1 VTGYDGSVFAQVD
14 THAPLVST
22 AATRRSVIA
31 AGAATVAVVAAPDVA
46 EAAVPTRSR
55 FERLVGETFEA
66 TLDGRRLRLRL
77 DDVLDATHRP
87 PRLRGARLARWR
99 RESYVLVFSTRATL
113 QQGTWSLRSR
123 RSGRFR
129 LFLVPGADRG
139 ARTAVTATFN
149 GWRG

>member
-1 VTGYDGSVFAQVD
+1 MD

-22 AATRRSVIA
+22 AATRRPVIA
-31 AGAATVAVVAAPDVA
+31 AGAAPVVTVAAPDVA

-55 FERLVGETFEA
+55 FDTLVGETFEA
-66 TLDGRRLRLRL
+66 TREGRRLRLRL
-77 DDVLDATHRP
+77 DAVEDASYRP
-87 PRLRGARLARWR
+87 PRLRGARLATWR

-113 QQGTWSLRSR
+113 EQGTWSLRSR

-129 LFLVPGADRG
+129 MFLVPGAATG
-139 ARTAVTATFN
+139 KRTVVTATFN

>member
-1 VTGYDGSVFAQVD
+1 VD

-22 AATRRSVIA
+22 AATRRTVIA
-31 AGAATVAVVAAPDVA
+31 AGAATVVTVAAPDVA

-55 FERLVGETFEA
+55 FDKLVGETFEA
-66 TLDGRRLRLRL
+66 TREGRRLRLRL
-77 DDVLDATHRP
+77 DAVEDASYRP
-87 PRLRGARLARWR
+87 PRLRGARLATWR

-113 QQGTWSLRSR
+113 EQGTWSLRAR

-129 LFLVPGADRG
+129 MFLVPGADRG
-139 ARTAVTATFN
+139 KRTVVTATFN

>member
-1 VTGYDGSVFAQVD
+1 MD

-22 AATRRSVIA
+22 AATRRTVIA
-31 AGAATVAVVAAPDVA
+31 AGAATVVTVAAPDVA

-55 FERLVGETFEA
+55 FDRLVGETFEA
-66 TLDGRRLRLRL
+66 TREGRRLRLRL
-77 DDVLDATHRP
+77 DAVEDASYRP
-87 PRLRGARLARWR
+87 PRLRGARLATWR

-113 QQGTWSLRSR
+113 EQGTWSLRAR

-129 LFLVPGADRG
+129 MFLVPGADRG
-139 ARTAVTATFN
+139 KRTAVTATFN